1 MSLIE
6 LKDLSVA
13 YGSSEVLSDVSL
25 RVNQGEILTIVG
37 PNGSGKT
44 TLFRALIGSVNP
56 SSGWIIRDKDLK
68 IGYVPQRLHIGT
80 TLPIT
85 VERFLR
91 IQKNSALISCQQAL
105 EKAGIQ
111 ELAQKQVS
119 DLSGGQFQRVML
131 ASALLAEPN
140 LLLLDEATQGLDQLG
155 SADFYRQIEKVRTE
169 TNCAVIMISHEL
181 HVVMSTSDR
190 VICLNGHICC
200 EGTPEIVTSDPEYH
214 ALFGTG
220 TDGQLALYRHHH
232 NHVHDENCSHDHS
245 EVAEQK

>member
-25 RVNQGEILTIVG
+25 TVNQGEILTIVG

-56 SSGWIIRDKDLK
+56 LSGWIIRDKDLK

-91 IQKNSALISCQQAL
+91 IQKNSAQISCQQAL

-111 ELAQKQVS
+111 ELAQNQVS

-131 ASALLAEPN
+131 ASALLTEPN

>member
-13 YGSSEVLSDVSL
+13 YGSSKVLSDVSL
-25 RVNQGEILTIVG
+25 TVNQGEILTIVG

-91 IQKNSALISCQQAL
+91 IQKNSAQISCQQAL

>member
-25 RVNQGEILTIVG
+25 TVNQGEILTIVG

-91 IQKNSALISCQQAL
+91 IQKNSAQISCQQAL

-232 NHVHDENCSHDHS
+232 NHVHDENCCHDHS

>member
-25 RVNQGEILTIVG
+25 TVNQGEILTIVG

-91 IQKNSALISCQQAL
+91 IQKNSAQISCQQAL

>member
-25 RVNQGEILTIVG
+25 TVNQGEILTIVG

-85 VERFLR
+85 VERFVR
-91 IQKNSALISCQQAL
+91 IQKNSAQISCQQAL

-232 NHVHDENCSHDHS
+232 NHVHDENCGHDHS
-245 EVAEQK
+245 EVAGQK

>member
-6 LKDLSVA
+6 LKNLSVA
-13 YGSSEVLSDVSL
+13 YGSNVVLQDVSL
-25 RVNQGEILTIVG
+25 TINQGEILTIVG

-56 SSGWIIRDKDLK
+56 MSGQIIRESGLE

-91 IQKNSALISCQQAL
+91 IQRNSSPLSCQQAL

-111 ELAQKQVS
+111 EFAQKQVS

-131 ASALLAEPN
+131 ASAVLTQPN
-140 LLLLDEATQGLDQLG
+140 LLLLDEATQGLDQPG
-155 SADFYRQIEKVRTE
+155 SADFYRQIEKVRKE
-169 TNCAVIMISHEL
+169 TNCAVVMISHEL
-181 HVVMSTSDR
+181 HVVMSASDR

-200 EGTPEIVTSDPEYH
+200 QGTPEIVTSDPEYR

-220 TDGQLALYRHHH
+220 TGGQLALYRHHH
-232 NHVHDENCSHDHS
+232 DHVHDENCDHDHS
-245 EVAEQK
+245 KILEQK

>member
-25 RVNQGEILTIVG
+25 TVNQGEILTIVG

-56 SSGWIIRDKDLK
+56 LSGWIIRDKALK

-91 IQKNSALISCQQAL
+91 IQKNSAQISCQQAL

>member
-25 RVNQGEILTIVG
+25 TVNQGEILTIVG

-68 IGYVPQRLHIGT
+68 IGYVPQRLHIGN

-91 IQKNSALISCQQAL
+91 IQKMF
-105 EKAGIQ
+105 
-111 ELAQKQVS
+111 AQKYY
-119 DLSGGQFQRVML
+119 
-131 ASALLAEPN
+131 A
-140 LLLLDEATQGLDQLG
+140 
-155 SADFYRQIEKVRTE
+155 
-169 TNCAVIMISHEL
+169 
-181 HVVMSTSDR
+181 
-190 VICLNGHICC
+190 
-200 EGTPEIVTSDPEYH
+200 
-214 ALFGTG
+214 
-220 TDGQLALYRHHH
+220 
-232 NHVHDENCSHDHS
+232 
-245 EVAEQK
+245 

>member
-6 LKDLSVA
+6 LNNLSVA
-13 YGSSEVLSDVSL
+13 YGSHKVLRDVSL
-25 RVNQGEILTIVG
+25 TINQGEILTVVG

-44 TLFRALIGSVNP
+44 TLFRALIGSAKP
-56 SSGWIIRDKDLK
+56 ASGWITRSDNLR

-91 IQKNSALISCQQAL
+91 IQKNSSLIFCAEALA
-105 EKAGIQ
+105 KAGIQ
-111 ELAQKQVS
+111 QLAQKQVS

-131 ASALLAEPN
+131 ASALLTKPN
-140 LLLLDEATQGLDQLG
+140 LLLLDEATQGLDQPG

-169 TNCAVIMISHEL
+169 TNCAVVMISHEL
-181 HVVMSTSDR
+181 HVVMSASDR

-200 EGTPEIVTSDPEYH
+200 EGAPEIVTSDPEYR
-214 ALFGTG
+214 ALFGAGTG
-220 TDGQLALYRHHH
+220 GQLALYRHHH
-232 NHVHDENCSHDHS
+232 DHVHDENCDHAPS
-245 EVAEQK
+245 EISEQ

>member
-25 RVNQGEILTIVG
+25 TVNQGEILTIVG

-91 IQKNSALISCQQAL
+91 IQKNSALISCQRAL

>member
-6 LKDLSVA
+6 LKNLSVA
-13 YGSSEVLSDVSL
+13 YGSSEVLRDISL
-25 RVNQGEILTIVG
+25 TVNQGEILTIVG

-56 SSGWIIRDKDLK
+56 SSGSITRKKNLK

-91 IQKNSALISCQQAL
+91 IQKNSSLISCQQAL

-111 ELAQKQVS
+111 DLAQNQVS

-131 ASALLAEPN
+131 ASALLTQPN

-169 TNCAVIMISHEL
+169 TSCAVVMISHEL
-181 HVVMSTSDR
+181 HVVMSASDR

-200 EGTPEIVTSDPEYH
+200 EGTPELVTSDPEYR
-214 ALFGTG
+214 ALFGIG

-232 NHVHDENCSHDHS
+232 DHVHDKNCDHGHS